1 MKTLIVSVIALV
13 ALAQPAYAGENPPPP
28 KHDDSG
34 CCFQFDNSPV
44 NLVFCMTD
52 GACRFEVPPK

>member
-1 MKTLIVSVIALV
+1 MIAQA
-13 ALAQPAYAGENPPPP
+13 ALAVLLLAPAAQQPPP

-44 NLVFCMTD
+44 QVFFCTTAD
-52 GACRFEVPPK
+52 ACRTGGPK

>member
-1 MKTLIVSVIALV
+1 MIAPAVL
-13 ALAQPAYAGENPPPP
+13 ALALLTAAPTPPP

-44 NLVFCMTD
+44 NLVFCTTAD
-52 GACRFEVPPK
+52 ACKF